1 MSYRVEDKIPITKY
15 DRFILHK
22 ELKNKGMKKLFPD
35 RHISSVYFDNMELKI
50 YQDSIEGL
58 LPRKK
63 LRIRNYN
70 KINKYSFEKKISS
83 VEGRFKTSQQINI
96 EEYDRKIKNGYLDS
110 QYGLVK
116 PLIIISY
123 TRMYFQY
130 NKFRITIDSDIEC
143 YQFVNSKKYF
153 KSDKNVL
160 EIKSPNLNDRDL
172 INRLIPFEKKRFSKY
187 TEGIENL
194 NLLNFV

>member
-1 MSYRVEDKIPITKY
+1 MSYRIEDKIPVTKY
-15 DRFILHK
+15 DRFILH
-22 ELKNKGMKKLFPD
+22 EQLNEKGMKKLFPD
-35 RHISSVYFDNMELKI
+35 RSISSIYFDNRELKI

-63 LRIRNYN
+63 FRIRNYN
-70 KINKYSFEKKISS
+70 KIKNYSFETKISS
-83 VEGRFKTSQQINI
+83 VEGRFKTSQQISI
-96 EEYDRKIKNGYLDS
+96 EEYDGKIKNGYLDS

-116 PLIIISY
+116 PLITVSY

-130 NKFRITIDSDIEC
+130 NNLRITIDLDIE
-143 YQFVNSKKYF
+143 FSHFINPKKYF

-160 EIKSPNLNDRDL
+160 ETKSPNLNDRDF
-172 INRLIPFEKKRFSKY
+172 INNLIPFEKKRFSKY
-187 TEGIENL
+187 TEAIESL

>member
-1 MSYRVEDKIPITKY
+1 MSFRVEDKIPVTKY

-22 ELKNKGMKKLFPD
+22 ELKNKGMIKLYPD
-35 RHISSVYFDNMELKI
+35 RHVSSVYFDNRELKI

-63 LRIRNYN
+63 FRIRNYN

-83 VEGRFKTSQQINI
+83 VEGRFKTSQQINK
-96 EEYDRKIKNGYLDS
+96 EEYDKLIKNGHLDS

-116 PLIIISY
+116 PLITISY

-130 NKFRITIDSDIEC
+130 NKFRITIDSNIKFF
-143 YQFVNSKKYF
+143 QFSNIKKYF

-160 EIKSPNLNDRDL
+160 ETKSPNLNDRDL
-172 INRLIPFEKKRFSKY
+172 IHSLIPFEKKRFSKY
-187 TEGIENL
+187 TEGIDSL
-194 NLLNFV
+194 NIFNFV

>member
-1 MSYRVEDKIPITKY
+1 MSYRVEDKIPVTKY
-15 DRFILHK
+15 DRFIFHK
-22 ELKNKGMKKLFPD
+22 ELKNKGMRKLFPD
-35 RHISSVYFDNMELKI
+35 RYISSVYFDNWELKI

-63 LRIRNYN
+63 FRIRNYN
-70 KINKYSFEKKISS
+70 KISKYSFEKKISS
-83 VEGRFKTSQQINI
+83 VEGRFKTSQQINKK
-96 EEYDRKIKNGYLDS
+96 EYDKKIKNGYLDS

-116 PLIIISY
+116 PLITISY

-130 NKFRITIDSDIEC
+130 NKLRITIDSDIEFC
-143 YQFVNSKKYF
+143 EFVNPKKYF
-153 KSDKNVL
+153 KSDKNVI
-160 EIKSPNLNDRDL
+160 ETKSPNLNDRDL
-172 INRLIPFEKKRFSKY
+172 INSLIPFEKKRFSKY

>member
-1 MSYRVEDKIPITKY
+1 MSYRIEDKIPVTKY
-15 DRFILHK
+15 DRFILHE
-22 ELKNKGMKKLFPD
+22 ELYKKGMKKLFPD
-35 RHISSVYFDNMELKI
+35 RLINSVYFDNKELRI
-50 YQDSIEGL
+50 FQDSIEGL

-63 LRIRNYN
+63 FRIRNYN
-70 KINKYSFEKKISS
+70 KIKKYIFEIKISS
-83 VEGRFKTSQQINI
+83 VEGRFKTSNQVNLKD
-96 EEYDRKIKNGYLDS
+96 YNNKIKYGYLDS

-123 TRMYFQY
+123 IRMYYEY
-130 NKFRITIDSDIEC
+130 NDFRITIDSDIEFC
-143 YQFVNSKKYF
+143 DFANPKKYF

-160 EIKSPNLNDRDL
+160 ETKSPNLNDRDL

-187 TEGIENL
+187 TEGVESL

>member
-1 MSYRVEDKIPITKY
+1 MSYRVEDKIPVTKY

-22 ELKNKGMKKLFPD
+22 ELKNKGMRKLFPD
-35 RHISSVYFDNMELKI
+35 RYISSVYFDNRDFKI

-63 LRIRNYN
+63 FRIRNYN

-83 VEGRFKTSQQINI
+83 VEGRFKTSKQINK
-96 EEYDRKIKNGYLDS
+96 EEYDRKILNGYLDS

-130 NKFRITIDSDIEC
+130 NKLRITIDSDIEFC
-143 YQFVNSKKYF
+143 EFVNTKKNF
-153 KSDKNVL
+153 KSDKNVI
-160 EIKSPNLNDRDL
+160 ETKSLNLNDRDL
-172 INRLIPFEKKRFSKY
+172 INILIPFEKKRFSKY
-187 TEGIENL
+187 TEGIESL
-194 NLLNFV
+194 NLLNFT